1 MIKRPYLTVLSFAI
15 AVIAAFWLGFSAFY
29 INALKHHP
37 ATVAAVRPAHAAGL
51 PAGAPGAAPTPV
63 TTRVS

>member
-1 MIKRPYLTVLSFAI
+1 MIKRPYMTVLSFAI

-29 INALKHHP
+29 INALEHRP
-37 ATVAAVRPAHAAGL
+37 ATVAAVHTTHTAGL
-51 PAGAPGAAPTPV
+51 PAGTPGAAPTPV